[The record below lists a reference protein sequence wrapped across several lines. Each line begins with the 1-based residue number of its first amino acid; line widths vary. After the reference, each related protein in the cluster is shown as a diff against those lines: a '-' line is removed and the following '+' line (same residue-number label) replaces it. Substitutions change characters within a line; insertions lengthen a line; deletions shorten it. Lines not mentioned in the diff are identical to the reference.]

1 MSVLN
6 FGKYKGETIDS
17 VLNLDPAW
25 IVWCYNN
32 VKTISHTITSHQY
45 QCAKKLVKEKKQL
58 NTPVKHF
65 VNTQQRYTQQRH
77 KTAFEMAL
85 DYEKA
90 YRATHRSWD
99 GKLIGSDY

>member
-6 FGKYKGETIDS
+6 FGKYKGETIQS
-17 VLNLDPAW
+17 VLKLDPAW

-32 VKTISHTITSHQY
+32 VKSISHTITSRQY
-45 QCAKKLVKEKKQL
+45 QRAQKLVKEKKQV
-58 NTPVKHF
+58 NAPIKHF
-65 VNTQQRYTQQRH
+65 VNTQRKDTPQRH
-77 KTAFEMAL
+77 KTAFEMDL